1 MVEQRTE
8 LEPQD
13 HNQGTLEQPARAK
26 GSSPRRLRML
36 MDLFIKTTTGE
47 ISLTGKDNLAK
58 LPQGAKIIF
67 ATSHNADLDV
77 PIVTS
82 VLSKDFD
89 LAITDISKH
98 RNFTA
103 DPISNLGLRIAGQDN
118 FLPIDFKK
126 NNHGQWQP
134 TAFNTKNFENMGR
147 AMQNGKA
154 IVIASHNPSMPQQSE
169 SAPGYGAIYLAQI
182 TDAYIVPVAVR
193 LHKKAGMAGFRG
205 GIKTLLVKPPADVR
219 IGIPFKPER
228 IENAG
233 EIDAIRRKPADE
245 RTEKDR
251 QTFRIATEAIR
262 SQAVQLNKTLEQMS
276 S

>member
-8 LEPQD
+8 LEPQG
-13 HNQGTLEQPARAK
+13 HNQGTLEKPARAK

-47 ISLTGKDNLAK
+47 INLTGKDNLAK
-58 LPQGAKIIF
+58 LPQGARIIF

-98 RNFTA
+98 RNFTV
-103 DPISNLGLRIAGQDN
+103 DPISNIGLRIAGQDN
-118 FLPIDFKK
+118 CLPIDFKK
-126 NNHGQWQP
+126 NNNGQWQAAP
-134 TAFNTKNFENMGR
+134 FNTKNFEEMAN

-154 IVIASHNPSMPQQSE
+154 IVIASHNPSTSQQSE
-169 SAPGYGAIYLAQI
+169 STPGYGAVYLAQI

-205 GIKTLLVKPPADVR
+205 GIKTLLVKPPADVQ
-219 IGIPFKPER
+219 IGTPFKPER
-228 IENAG
+228 IENAS

-245 RTEKDR
+245 RTEQDR
-251 QTFRIATEAIR
+251 QTFRTATEAIR